1 MRYLSPPAPG
11 AVHTTSTAYT
21 AVTSPVNASVGR
33 GFFKD
38 TFQLV
43 LSCPEAG
50 ATIRYTTNF
59 TEPTATIGT
68 VYSSPITIST
78 TTCLRA
84 VAVVAG
90 KVTSL
95 PVTQSY
101 LFLDQVR
108 TQPAASADFPAD
120 WGTAYGQ

>member
-1 MRYLSPPAPG
+1 M
-11 AVHTTSTAYT
+11 
-21 AVTSPVNASVGR
+21 
-33 GFFKD
+33 
-38 TFQLV
+38 

-59 TEPTATIGT
+59 TEPAATIGT
-68 VYSSPITIST
+68 IYSNPITIST

-95 PVTQSY
+95 TVTHSY
-101 LFLDQVR
+101 IFLDQVL
-108 TQPAASADFPAD
+108 TQPAAPAGFPAD
-120 WGTAYGQ
+120 WGTAYASNTFPPASATAGLIPADYAMDTDPVRVDPLNVASAIDAVKQ